1 MFPVFRST
9 RGSAVPLFS
18 RGFGTFDVNTN
29 RTQIGH
35 NGTEKL
41 CCAQSGYTLP
51 NVWEFAL
58 KKRTPSGEACLSL
71 RACAYA
77 VIRPLFSPD
86 NVRTRTHA
94 RGTAA
99 PSFFPRQR
107 ARARVVCIC
116 IICVISERLQSASG
130 AVTAQIR
137 ALPCSMI
144 ERENAEEKRQR
155 CRFCARLRA
164 RIMHVRES
172 GERYHIF
179 TNEKV

>member
-94 RGTAA
+94 RGTAL
-99 PSFFPRQR
+99 PSFYLRQR
-107 ARARVVCIC
+107 ARAREWCAFVSFVAFQ
-116 IICVISERLQSASG
+116 SGYRAHRERL
-130 AVTAQIR
+130 
-137 ALPCSMI
+137 
-144 ERENAEEKRQR
+144 R
-155 CRFCARLRA
+155 CRSECFPAL
-164 RIMHVRES
+164 
-172 GERYHIF
+172 
-179 TNEKV
+179 